1 MIWRGSQWQKLSQPF
16 ESSTAL
22 AISQLWRGQH
32 GHPDPISQRGEGAI
46 CL

>member
-1 MIWRGSQWQKLSQPF
+1 MIWSPWQKLSQPLG
-16 ESSTAL
+16 SSMAL

-32 GHPDPISQRGEGAI
+32 GHSDPISQWGEGVI